1 MINKHTLAPDEFI
14 RLNTGQ
20 VGKYLIIR
28 QCSGS
33 IMVRGDNLRP
43 TALERGDVV
52 DVTSYEVLELL
63 NNQIKPV
70 TIEYQMSDL
79 LISTKM
85 QRVDIDNAVT
95 ISEILAPVT
104 INKIIEP
111 LTVSEIVKP
120 ITVEAITEPV
130 TVNEIS
136 QPVEIG
142 NFPDVQ
148 KTLPHKS
155 ELVFHTLG
163 KLTETTEIATNTARH
178 ELMVRASADNSN
190 VVTLSGFP
198 LNAGE
203 GMIINHGAKV
213 TIEITSGDIVHASEV
228 VEV

>member
-111 LTVSEIVKP
+111 LTVSEITK
-120 ITVEAITEPV
+120 
-130 TVNEIS
+130 
-136 QPVEIG
+136 PVEIG

-148 KTLPHKS
+148 KTLPQQPKMQFRS
-155 ELVFHTLG
+155 LG
-163 KLTETTEIATNTARH
+163 ELTETTVIATNSARH